1 MIFID
6 LLKDEYIEE
15 LSDFVYKLRNNFL
28 FQNKFDSNLAK
39 NRTTIIK
46 SLKKQISN
54 RNHFV
59 IFEET
64 KLIGYLVLDLD
75 DKELL
80 IKEIYIDKIN
90 KSILFKIFRFLMDY
104 ALSNLFDIIKFKFN
118 GFIFDEIIKEHL
130 DDQNRLEI
138 KNDMFEESHKKFA
151 IISFKAKNG
160 LIKFLKGNDYE
171 VIYSFD
177 SKKMDEKVS
186 DHVDMQIRKINK
198 NAFVCTRE
206 SYFHYRA
213 YLPNY
218 ITLYVTELEIMN
230 TYPKDCLLNNFSI
243 ENHLICNK
251 KSVDPVILKLLKY
264 EKIII
269 VKQGYSK
276 CSTIVTDKFLIT
288 SDKSIYNSVQ
298 KQNIKAYLID
308 SGEIKLEGYDTGF
321 IGGTCGYCA
330 DLGVV
335 FYGNLENYKF
345 KNKLIEFLEKEN
357 IKYYY
362 TDDDDFID
370 RGSIIFN

>member
-15 LSDFVYKLRNNFL
+15 LSDFVYKLRNNVL

-39 NRTTIIK
+39 NRITIIK
-46 SLKKQISN
+46 SLKKQISRKN
-54 RNHFV
+54 YFV

-75 DKELL
+75 NKELL
-80 IKEIYIDKIN
+80 IKEIYLDKIN

-138 KNDMFEESHKKFA
+138 KNDMFVESHNKFA
-151 IISFKAKNG
+151 IISFKAKKG
-160 LIKFLKGNDYE
+160 LIKFLKDNDYE

-177 SKKMDEKVS
+177 SKKMDEKVN
-186 DHVDMQIRKINK
+186 DHVDMQIRKINE
-198 NAFVCTRE
+198 NAFVCTQE

-218 ITLYVTELEIMN
+218 ITLYVTELEITN

-243 ENHLICNK
+243 ENYLVCNK
-251 KSVDPVILKLLKY
+251 ICRSY
-264 EKIII
+264 YFE
-269 VKQGYSK
+269 
-276 CSTIVTDKFLIT
+276 T
-288 SDKSIYNSVQ
+288 S
-298 KQNIKAYLID
+298 
-308 SGEIKLEGYDTGF
+308 
-321 IGGTCGYCA
+321 
-330 DLGVV
+330 
-335 FYGNLENYKF
+335 
-345 KNKLIEFLEKEN
+345 
-357 IKYYY
+357 
-362 TDDDDFID
+362 
-370 RGSIIFN
+370 

>member
-6 LLKDEYIEE
+6 LLKDEYIDQ

-46 SLKKQISN
+46 SLKKQIS
-54 RNHFV
+54 RKNHFV

-75 DKELL
+75 NKELL
-80 IKEIYIDKIN
+80 IKEIYLDKIN

-138 KNDMFEESHKKFA
+138 KNDMFVESHNKFA
-151 IISFKAKNG
+151 IISFKAKKG

-186 DHVDMQIRKINK
+186 D
-198 NAFVCTRE
+198 
-206 SYFHYRA
+206 
-213 YLPNY
+213 
-218 ITLYVTELEIMN
+218 
-230 TYPKDCLLNNFSI
+230 
-243 ENHLICNK
+243 
-251 KSVDPVILKLLKY
+251 
-264 EKIII
+264 
-269 VKQGYSK
+269 
-276 CSTIVTDKFLIT
+276 
-288 SDKSIYNSVQ
+288 
-298 KQNIKAYLID
+298 
-308 SGEIKLEGYDTGF
+308 
-321 IGGTCGYCA
+321 
-330 DLGVV
+330 
-335 FYGNLENYKF
+335 
-345 KNKLIEFLEKEN
+345 
-357 IKYYY
+357 
-362 TDDDDFID
+362 
-370 RGSIIFN
+370 

>member
-59 IFEET
+59 IFEGT

-177 SKKMDEKVS
+177 SKKMDEKVN
-186 DHVDMQIRKINK
+186 DHVDMQIRKINE
-198 NAFVCTRE
+198 NTFVC
-206 SYFHYRA
+206 
-213 YLPNY
+213 
-218 ITLYVTELEIMN
+218 
-230 TYPKDCLLNNFSI
+230 
-243 ENHLICNK
+243 
-251 KSVDPVILKLLKY
+251 
-264 EKIII
+264 
-269 VKQGYSK
+269 
-276 CSTIVTDKFLIT
+276 
-288 SDKSIYNSVQ
+288 
-298 KQNIKAYLID
+298 
-308 SGEIKLEGYDTGF
+308 
-321 IGGTCGYCA
+321 
-330 DLGVV
+330 
-335 FYGNLENYKF
+335 
-345 KNKLIEFLEKEN
+345 
-357 IKYYY
+357 
-362 TDDDDFID
+362 
-370 RGSIIFN
+370 

>member
-1 MIFID
+1 MR
-6 LLKDEYIEE
+6 DEYIEE

-46 SLKKQISN
+46 SLKKPISN

-80 IKEIYIDKIN
+80 IKEIYLDKIN
-90 KSILFKIFRFLMDY
+90 KSILYKIFRFLMDY

-186 DHVDMQIRKINK
+186 DHVDMQIRKINE
-198 NAFVCTRE
+198 NAFVCTQE

-218 ITLYVTELEIMN
+218 IALYVTELEVTN

-243 ENHLICNK
+243 ENHLVCNK
-251 KSVDPVILKLLKY
+251 KSVDPVVLKLLKD
-264 EKIII
+264 EKIIM

-276 CSTIVTDKFLIT
+276 CSTIVTDRFVIT
-288 SDKSIYNSVQ
+288 SDKSIYASVQ

-321 IGGTCGYCA
+321 IGGTCGYST

-335 FYGNLENYKF
+335 FYGNLEKYKF

-362 TDDDDFID
+362 TDDDFID

>member
-6 LLKDEYIEE
+6 LLEDEYIEE

-64 KLIGYLVLDLD
+64 KLTGY
-75 DKELL
+75 KELL
-80 IKEIYIDKIN
+80 IKEIYLDKIN

-160 LIKFLKGNDYE
+160 LIKFLKGNCYE

-186 DHVDMQIRKINK
+186 DHVDMQIRKINE
-198 NAFVCTRE
+198 NCN
-206 SYFHYRA
+206 SSISIN
-213 YLPNY
+213 NY
-218 ITLYVTELEIMN
+218 IN
-230 TYPKDCLLNNFSI
+230 T
-243 ENHLICNK
+243 NK
-251 KSVDPVILKLLKY
+251 VI
-264 EKIII
+264 
-269 VKQGYSK
+269 
-276 CSTIVTDKFLIT
+276 
-288 SDKSIYNSVQ
+288 
-298 KQNIKAYLID
+298 
-308 SGEIKLEGYDTGF
+308 
-321 IGGTCGYCA
+321 
-330 DLGVV
+330 
-335 FYGNLENYKF
+335 
-345 KNKLIEFLEKEN
+345 
-357 IKYYY
+357 
-362 TDDDDFID
+362 
-370 RGSIIFN
+370 